1 MNHATYLLALAT
13 FLLTLSPLAA
23 NAIELP
29 SRSDDVFLSRPGV
42 RPSANQLNGT
52 GAESFGNGQMRVG
65 VFRCGE
71 LVGDDAQNC
80 AAETK
85 NESNRTSSG
94 ADLYVWAKNPL
105 ARMIVLSLLFAFL
118 GLIID
123 IAAMPPFQGLMPE
136 EVLSN
141 YKTTWRA
148 IMIVAILGGAL
159 LFPVTA
165 DIIRNSMTRLDHR
178 EGPQGAM

>member
-1 MNHATYLLALAT
+1 MNRASCLLALAT
-13 FLLTLSPLAA
+13 FLLTLFPLAA

-29 SRSDDVFLSRPGV
+29 WRSDDVFLSRPGAL
-42 RPSANQLNGT
+42 PSANQVGGT
-52 GAESFGNGQMRVG
+52 GAKSFGNSEMRAG
-65 VFRCGE
+65 VFQCGE
-71 LVGDDAQNC
+71 LIGDDAQNS

-85 NESNRTSSG
+85 SESNRTSSG
-94 ADLYVWAKNPL
+94 ADLYVWAKNPF
-105 ARMIVLSLLFAFL
+105 ARMILLSLLFAFL

-136 EVLSN
+136 EMISN

-159 LFPVTA
+159 LLPVTA
-165 DIIRNSMTRLDHR
+165 NIIRNSMAPLDHR